1 MSRKLGT
8 SQLRLSV
15 FCDEQG
21 IDKKEELTGDDVLFT
36 HFYLYIGDVLVS
48 YARARKIDNYY
59 LVGRVVTKKEY
70 RNKGYSSKIF
80 RFIEEMALNE
90 GINTIKLH
98 AQDVSLGYYL
108 KLGFKITSEQYIEA
122 GVEHHNIEKNF

>member
-1 MSRKLGT
+1 
-8 SQLRLSV
+8 
-15 FCDEQG
+15 
-21 IDKKEELTGDDVLFT
+21 
-36 HFYLYIGDVLVS
+36 
-48 YARARKIDNYY
+48 
-59 LVGRVVTKKEY
+59 
-70 RNKGYSSKIF
+70 
-80 RFIEEMALNE
+80 MALNE

>member
-1 MSRKLGT
+1 MGT

-36 HFYLYIGDVLVS
+36 HFYLYIDDVLVS

-70 RNKGYSSKIF
+70 RNKGYLSKIF

>member
-1 MSRKLGT
+1 MKIPNCDTSFKAYMDYRCITNKASDQYKL
-8 SQLRLSV
+8 QLSAW
-15 FCDEQG
+15 
-21 IDKKEELTGDDVLFT
+21 TDDMGLRRV
-36 HFYLYIGDVLVS
+36 
-48 YARARKIDNYY
+48 DNYY